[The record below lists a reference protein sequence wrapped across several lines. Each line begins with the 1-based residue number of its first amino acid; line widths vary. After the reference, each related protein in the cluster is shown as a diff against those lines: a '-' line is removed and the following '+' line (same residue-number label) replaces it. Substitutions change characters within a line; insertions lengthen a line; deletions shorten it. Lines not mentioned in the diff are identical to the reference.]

1 MNSRLKA
8 FLFLLVLPLLVGFN
22 FPTAHGYVTDS
33 ANLIEPAA
41 KASLE
46 KELSDLEKST
56 GWEVAVVTVPNME
69 GGTVERYAQ
78 ALFES
83 YGIGKKGTDN
93 GVLLLVAREERKLR
107 IHTGYHAESVLT
119 DAQCSRIIREVIAVE
134 TKQEHWSKGV
144 VDGTH
149 AIIGL
154 VRDPSSAKATA
165 APNNEV
171 PDWVVWLVIG
181 IIVFV
186 ILVAAVSDSSGS
198 GGGGGSYYSSGGG
211 GSGGSSGGSFGGF
224 GGGDSGGGGASG
236 DG

>member
-1 MNSRLKA
+1 MNSRLKS

-46 KELSDLEKST
+46 KELSDLEKNT

-78 ALFES
+78 DLFES

-149 AIIGL
+149 AIVGL
-154 VRDPSSAKATA
+154 VRDPKSAPKATA
-165 APNNEV
+165 GAGDSM
-171 PDWVVWLVIG
+171 PDWVMVLL
-181 IIVFV
+181 V
-186 ILVAAVSDSSGS
+186 ILVVFAIISAVAGDLSSS
-198 GGGGGSYYSSGGG
+198 RSYYGGGGGGGNGGGG
-211 GSGGSSGGSFGGF
+211 GSGGFGGF
-224 GGGDSGGGGASG
+224 GGGGSGGGGASG
-236 DG
+236 GA